1 MEDVLKF
8 AIESGMIDLSYIQ
21 DKYEM
26 NKREELLSKHKWAI
40 SQGKDGYW
48 RTYLL
53 DEEGKR
59 KMVKKKTRKDVE
71 NAVIDYYKTS
81 EKYTFKSVY
90 EEWKDLQ
97 RKYGVCGNTIQKYNS
112 DYIRFFK
119 NSKLENMEI
128 SKITEEDITEFMVM
142 KVKTMAL
149 KEKAGKALWG
159 YLNGVFK
166 YARVHK
172 LIADNPCIY
181 VNTKLFSRFY
191 DRSKKSSKERT
202 LNNQELNL
210 LLQQL
215 RKSHIEKPEYIQSY
229 AVEFAIYTGMRVG
242 EIAALKWSDV
252 NDDTQVILINKS
264 EKFDRSSKEFY
275 ISSTKNG
282 EEREF
287 PISDEIQ
294 KVLNAVK
301 KVELKNGYIGE
312 FVFQDSTGRIHA
324 RSISHCMRYKCK
336 QAEIDIKGIH
346 ALRRTLNSKMRCNGV
361 SGVVAAS
368 LLGHTEEVNEKNYTY
383 DVSEMKYKKEII
395 SKLSKIS

>member
-1 MEDVLKF
+1 MKF
-8 AIESGMIDLSYIQ
+8 AIENGIIDLSYIQ

-26 NKREELLSKHKWAI
+26 SKREELLSKHKWAI

-53 DEEGKR
+53 DKEGKR
-59 KMVKKKTRKDVE
+59 KMVKKKTKKDVE

-81 EKYTFKSVY
+81 EKHTFKTMY
-90 EEWKDLQ
+90 AEWKDLQ
-97 RKYGVCGNTIQKYNS
+97 QKYGVCGNTIQKYNS

-119 NSKLENMEI
+119 NSKLENMEL
-128 SKITEEDITEFMVM
+128 SKITEEDIAEFMVS
-142 KVKTMAL
+142 KVKELAL

-159 YLNGVFK
+159 YVNGVFK
-166 YARVHK
+166 HARIHK
-172 LIADNPCIY
+172 IIVDNPCVY

-191 DRSKKSSKERT
+191 DRGKKTSKERI
-202 LNNQELNL
+202 LNNHELNL

-215 RKSHIEKPEYIQSY
+215 KISHVKKPEYIQSY
-229 AVEFAIYTGMRVG
+229 AVELAVYTGMRVG
-242 EIAALKWSDV
+242 EIAALKWSDIN
-252 NDDTQVILINKS
+252 NDAQVILINKS
-264 EKFDRSSKEFY
+264 EKFDRSSKKFY

-294 KVLNAVK
+294 QILNAVK
-301 KVELKNGYIGE
+301 KVELKNGYVGE
-312 FVFQDSTGRIHA
+312 FVFQDNTGRIHA

-368 LLGHTEEVNEKNYTY
+368 LLGHTEEVNDKNYTY
-383 DVSEMKYKKEII
+383 DISEMKYKKEIV